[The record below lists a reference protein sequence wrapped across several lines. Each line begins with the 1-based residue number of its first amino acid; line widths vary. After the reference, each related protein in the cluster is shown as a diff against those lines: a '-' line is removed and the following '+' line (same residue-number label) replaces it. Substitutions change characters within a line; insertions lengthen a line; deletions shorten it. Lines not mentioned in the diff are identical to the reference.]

1 MDSLEKI
8 NNIKQNL
15 NNYFIER
22 QEIIDGIFLA
32 IMTGKHM
39 LLIGPPGVAKS
50 YVLQAICEHIKGIVY
65 WEYLLTPSTEE
76 KEIMGNW
83 SVKEAAQDR
92 MIRNIENKLPEA
104 HIAFGDEFFKAK
116 GGTLNSLL
124 LAMSDKIYYNPT
136 RQPIP
141 LISFF
146 GASNEKPGQGD
157 SLEALYDRFL
167 LRFELKRLKKKEERL
182 KLYSIDR
189 YEAKDITISLEEI
202 LELQKLVKDVYLPED
217 MKNLFADVID
227 ELEYKNIVV
236 SERRQIWCL
245 GLLRANA
252 MLNGRGEIV
261 MNDFK
266 SLIPALWTYSLEYRP
281 VCLVIRKLFKEDSQ
295 EV

>member
-50 YVLQAICEHIKGIVY
+50 YVLQTLCEHIKGIVY

-76 KEIMGNW
+76 IEIMGNW

-116 GGTLNSLL
+116 GETLQSLL

-167 LRFELKRLKKKEERL
+167 
-182 KLYSIDR
+182 
-189 YEAKDITISLEEI
+189 
-202 LELQKLVKDVYLPED
+202 
-217 MKNLFADVID
+217 
-227 ELEYKNIVV
+227 
-236 SERRQIWCL
+236 
-245 GLLRANA
+245 
-252 MLNGRGEIV
+252 
-261 MNDFK
+261 
-266 SLIPALWTYSLEYRP
+266 
-281 VCLVIRKLFKEDSQ
+281 
-295 EV
+295 

>member
-15 NNYFIER
+15 NDYFIER

-116 GGTLNSLL
+116 GETLQSLL

-182 KLYSIDR
+182 RLYSIDR
-189 YEAKDITISLEEI
+189 YDPKEITISLDEI
-202 LELQKLVKDVYLPED
+202 LELQKLVKNVYLPED
-217 MKNLFADVID
+217 MKNLFADVIE
-227 ELEYKNIVV
+227 ELEYKNIVI

-245 GLLRANA
+245 SLLRANA
-252 MLNGRGEIV
+252 MLNGRDTANRE
-261 MNDFK
+261 DFRC
-266 SLIPALWTYSLEYRP
+266 LIPALWTYSVEYRP
-281 VCLVIRKLFKEDSQ
+281 VCITLNNFLRVEK
-295 EV
+295 

>member
-1 MDSLEKI
+1 MCIGSLEKI

-22 QEIIDGIFLA
+22 QDIIDGIFLA

-50 YVLQAICEHIKGIVY
+50 YVLQAICEHIKGITY
-65 WEYLLTPSTEE
+65 WEYLLTPSTKEE
-76 KEIMGNW
+76 EIMGHW
-83 SVKEAAQDR
+83 SVKEAARDR
-92 MIRNIENKLPEA
+92 MVRNIENRLPEA

-116 GGTLNSLL
+116 GETLQSLL

-136 RQPIP
+136 RQTIP

-167 LRFELKRLKKKEERL
+167 LRYELKRLKKKEERL
-182 KLYSIDR
+182 RLYSIDR
-189 YEAKDITISLEEI
+189 YEPNNISIHLDEI
-202 LELQKLVKDVYLPED
+202 LELQKQVKDISLPD
-217 MKNLFADVID
+217 GMKNLFADIIE
-227 ELEYKNIVV
+227 ELEYKNIVI

-245 GLLRANA
+245 GLLKANA
-252 MLNGRGEIV
+252 MMNGRDTVERE
-261 MNDFK
+261 DFRC
-266 SLIPALWTYSLEYRP
+266 LIPALWTYSVEYRP
-281 VCLVIRKLFKEDSQ
+281 VCITLNNFLREEK
-295 EV
+295 

>member
-15 NNYFIER
+15 NDYFIER

-50 YVLQAICEHIKGIVY
+50 YVLQTLCEHIKGIVY

-92 MIRNIENKLPEA
+92 MVRNIENKLPEA

-116 GGTLNSLL
+116 GETLQSLL

-182 KLYSIDR
+182 RLYSIDR
-189 YEAKDITISLEEI
+189 YDPKEITISLDEI
-202 LELQKLVKDVYLPED
+202 LDLQKLVKNVYLPED
-217 MKNLFADVID
+217 MKNLFADVIE
-227 ELEYKNIVV
+227 ELEYKNIVI

-245 GLLRANA
+245 GLLKANA
-252 MLNGRGEIV
+252 MLNGRDKVERE
-261 MNDFK
+261 DFK
-266 SLIPALWTYSLEYRP
+266 CLIPALWTYSVQYRP
-281 VCLVIRKLFKEDSQ
+281 VCLVIKNLFKEEK

>member
-15 NNYFIER
+15 NDYFIER

-116 GGTLNSLL
+116 GETLQSLL

-182 KLYSIDR
+182 RLYSIDR
-189 YEAKDITISLEEI
+189 YDPKEITISLDEI
-202 LELQKLVKDVYLPED
+202 LDLQKLVKNVYLSED
-217 MKNLFADVID
+217 MKNLFADVIE
-227 ELEYKNIVV
+227 ELEYKNIVI

-245 GLLRANA
+245 SLLSVNA
-252 MLNGRGEIV
+252 GI
-261 MNDFK
+261 
-266 SLIPALWTYSLEYRP
+266 
-281 VCLVIRKLFKEDSQ
+281 KLHHFAGVKIHQ
-295 EV
+295 

>member
-50 YVLQAICEHIKGIVY
+50 YVLQMICEHIKGIKY

-76 KEIMGNW
+76 KEIMGHW

-104 HIAFGDEFFKAK
+104 HIAFGDEFFKAR
-116 GGTLNSLL
+116 GETLQSLL
-124 LAMSDKIYYNPT
+124 LAMSDKIFYNPT
-136 RQPIP
+136 RQPIS

-157 SLEALYDRFL
+157 SLEAIYDRFL
-167 LRFELKRLKKKEERL
+167 LRFELKRLKTRESL
-182 KLYSIDR
+182 FKLLSLGDYDP
-189 YEAKDITISLEEI
+189 KDIYISLEEI
-202 LELQKLVKDVYLPED
+202 KELQERVKNVYASDEMKYLLVD
-217 MKNLFADVID
+217 ID
-227 ELEYKNIVV
+227 KELEHKNITI
-236 SERRQIWCL
+236 SERRLRWCL
-245 GLLRANA
+245 ELLKANA
-252 MLNGRGEIV
+252 MLNGRNEIV
-261 MNDFK
+261 MDDFK
-266 SLIPALWTYSLEYRP
+266 SLTPTLWTYSVQYRP
-281 VCLVIRKLFKEDSQ
+281 VYLMIKNLFKEENT